1 MNNEMEVLIKKLRKE
16 LLVTRIFTGV
26 LSLIMIA
33 VLVGGFLL
41 YKEVSGYLSEMQAEM
56 NATMAEVEGYMEDI
70 LPVVDKFE
78 QMDIEALNKTLDTMT
93 GAMVGVD
100 WKQVSEQLNGLDMEA
115 LNKVIDNLDTRE
127 LSVSLKNLNDVVEKL
142 QNITDGMKSFFSKF
156 TNR

>member
-41 YKEVSGYLSEMQAEM
+41 YKEVSGYLTEMQAEM

-78 QMDIEALNKTLDTMT
+78 QMDIEALNKTLDAMT
-93 GAMVGVD
+93 GAMAGVD
-100 WKQVSEQLNGLDMEA
+100 WKQVSEQLNGLDMDA

>member
-1 MNNEMEVLIKKLRKE
+1 MKTKTVRMSMR
-16 LLVTRIFTGV
+16 G
-26 LSLIMIA
+26 SSA
-33 VLVGGFLL
+33 
-41 YKEVSGYLSEMQAEM
+41 
-56 NATMAEVEGYMEDI
+56 MAEVEGYMEDI

-93 GAMVGVD
+93 GAMAGVD
-100 WKQVSEQLNGLDMEA
+100 WKQVSEQLNGLDMDA